1 MRPRISVLENKV
13 ALEGEWG
20 HIKGPRIWY
29 ERALTGKN
37 GIIWSSKRVMIVMA
51 YDTLAILKK
60 TKPSG
65 VYSNNQRWVG
75 IDRKREKEEE
85 KEGTLLYRTSADEF
99 RKSLFCNP

>member
-37 GIIWSSKRVMIVMA
+37 GIIWSSKRVMTVMA
-51 YDTLAILKK
+51 YDTLAI
-60 TKPSG
+60 
-65 VYSNNQRWVG
+65 
-75 IDRKREKEEE
+75 
-85 KEGTLLYRTSADEF
+85 
-99 RKSLFCNP
+99 